1 MDKIIFSAENSY
13 CKHTIELS
21 EQSGLDELYN
31 AFKAILIGLTY
42 DQKTIDNYIVELA
55 ETIIPNEV

>member
-1 MDKIIFSAENSY
+1 MDKIILSAENSY

-55 ETIIPNEV
+55 ESL